1 MLSERKH
8 SSPVTLDKI
17 SFMGANY
24 VAKLVGYH
32 MTHSWP
38 QGENA
43 TNKNFHPLQ
52 TFHDSFY
59 DLLKDIH
66 ALGFTTLDLWTAQ
79 LNWVWATHEH
89 LHVASQL
96 LRQYQMRVASIAG
109 SFGSTREDLEAACRV
124 AHALNS
130 DVLAGMGSIVLTE
143 RSETVAILKQHGV
156 RVGIENH
163 AEKTPQEM
171 LLKIG
176 GDSDGT
182 IGTSIDTGWY
192 GMQGYDAVSAIEEL
206 YPYLISVHLKDVRG
220 PGAYE
225 TCRYGQ
231 GYVNIEG
238 CVATLKRLG
247 YSGTYSI
254 EHEPEFFDPTEDC
267 KIMFSQLQ
275 TWLS

>member
-17 SFMGANY
+17 SFVGANY
-24 VAKLVGYH
+24 VAKLVGYR
-32 MTHSWP
+32 MTHGWQ
-38 QGENA
+38 QGDNA
-43 TNKNFHPLQ
+43 TNQYFQPLE
-52 TFHDSFY
+52 TFPERFE
-59 DLLKDIH
+59 DLLKDISI
-66 ALGFTTLDLWTAQ
+66 LGFTTLDLWTAQ
-79 LNWVWATHEH
+79 LNWAWATHEH

-109 SFGSTREDLEAACRV
+109 MFGSTREDLEAACRV
-124 AHALNS
+124 ARALNT

-143 RSETVAILKQHGV
+143 RAEAVAILKRHGV

-163 AEKTPQEM
+163 AEKTPHEM
-171 LLKIG
+171 LLKVG
-176 GDSDGT
+176 DDSDGT
-182 IGTSIDTGWY
+182 IGTTIDTGWY
-192 GMQGYDAVSAIEEL
+192 GVQGFDAVSAIEEL
-206 YPYLISVHLKDVRG
+206 YPYLVSVHLKDVRA
-220 PGAYE
+220 PGVHE
-225 TCRYGQ
+225 TSRYGQ

>member
-1 MLSERKH
+1 MLLERKH
-8 SSPVTLDKI
+8 SSPMILDKI

-24 VAKLVGYH
+24 VAKQVGYH
-32 MTHSWP
+32 MIHSWR
-38 QGENA
+38 QGQDA
-43 TNKNFHPLQ
+43 TNRHFQPLA
-52 TFHDSFY
+52 TFPKRFE
-59 DLLKDIH
+59 DLLKDIR
-66 ALGFTTLDLWTAQ
+66 ALGFTTLDIWTAQ
-79 LNWVWATHEH
+79 LNWAWVTPEH

-109 SFGSTREDLEAACRV
+109 SFGATREDLEAACRV
-124 AHALNS
+124 ARAL
-130 DVLAGMGSIVLTE
+130 DTKVLVGMGSIVLTE
-143 RSETVAILKQHGV
+143 RREAVAILKQNGV

-176 GDSDGT
+176 NDSDGT
-182 IGTSIDTGWY
+182 IGTAIDTGWY
-192 GMQGYDAVSAIEEL
+192 ATQRYDAVRAIEEL
-206 YPYLISVHLKDVRG
+206 YPYLVAVHLKDIRT
-220 PGAYE
+220 PGTHE

-231 GYVNIEG
+231 GCVNIEA

-267 KIMFSQLQ
+267 KVMFSQLQ